1 MVSRPGPPALPA
13 HAPSRKG
20 SAPKDLV
27 PRLARIEGQVRGVA
41 RMVEEGRWCPD
52 ILVQLSA
59 VEAAL
64 ARVKERLLESHLT
77 HCVTRILE
85 SGEASEKRAA
95 VAEVVDALR
104 RAR

>member
-1 MVSRPGPPALPA
+1 MVPTPRPPAPPA
-13 HAPSRKG
+13 PAPRKG

-85 SGEASEKRAA
+85 SGEASEKREA